1 MVAVAQYTSV
11 DNYKVK
17 DVDSWSKGEVREFLA
32 DILPNHPCINLFQYT
47 SGHVLAT
54 LQKED
59 IRRQA
64 KDEEAANIIW
74 AELTKFQKGS
84 KSRGLTTAGVPA
96 EGAYT
101 IFVRTPAEVA
111 MEFEVSP
118 SDTVFALKT
127 RLSDLEGT
135 PLENQRLVWHGINM
149 AEHRTLASYNIQN
162 GACVLLVPQLNA
174 SQRFVPPPAPRGML
188 MVPGNKSWQPS
199 HSARPYIPVVC
210 HDTYRPFPM
219 SLEFENVPDYKS
231 FMLSAQKEGMDQTAT
246 TGAPVLEIQGSGTGQ
261 KTVQSRVFLDADTEM
276 LRLDT
281 VGDAATPNSRYNA
294 TMLFGE
300 EKKAVTLTTGNKIG

>member
-1 MVAVAQYTSV
+1 MAAAVAQFTSV

-17 DVDSWSKGEVREFLA
+17 DVDGWSKGEVREFLA

-74 AELTKFQKGS
+74 AELCKFQKGT
-84 KSRGLTTAGVPA
+84 KARGLTTAGIPA
-96 EGAYT
+96 DGAYT

-118 SDTVFALKT
+118 SDTVAVLKT

-135 PLENQRLVWHGINM
+135 PMENQRLVWNGINM
-149 AEHRTLASYNIQN
+149 QDTRTLASYNIQN
-162 GACVLLVPQLNA
+162 GACVLLVPHLSA
-174 SQRFVPPPAPRGML
+174 SQRFVSPPAPRGML

-199 HSARPYIPVVC
+199 HSARPYMPVVAS
-210 HDTYRPFPM
+210 DSARPFPM
-219 SLEFENVPDYKS
+219 SLEFECVPDYKS
-231 FMLSAQKEGMDQTAT
+231 FMASAQKGMDQTA
-246 TGAPVLEIQGSGTGQ
+246 GAPVLEIEKAGAGQ
-261 KTVQSRVFLDADTEM
+261 TPVQTKVLFDSDTEM
-276 LRLDT
+276 LKLDNAGA
-281 VGDAATPNSRYNA
+281 VAPNTSYSA
-294 TMLFGE
+294 TMTFGS
-300 EKKAVTLTTGNKIG
+300 EKKKVTLTTGNRVG